1 MDLHAFSTPY
11 VIEKTGRGER
21 AYDIYSRLME
31 ERIIFITTGPT
42 GSIDDHLAQVVIAQL
57 LFLEK
62 MNKAQ
67 DIHMYINSPGG
78 SVTSGLA
85 IYDTMQFI
93 GPDVATYCVGMAAS
107 MGATLLAA
115 GAKGKRY
122 ILPNARV
129 MIHQPSGG
137 AQGTT
142 KDMEITINETL
153 RLKRNLEEIM
163 ASHTGRTPEE
173 ISDATDRDK
182 WMDAA
187 QAVEFGI
194 VDHLVSKPAAA
205 GDAKG

>member
-1 MDLHAFSTPY
+1 MDLHSFTIPY
-11 VIEKTGRGER
+11 VVEKTGRGER

-31 ERIIFITTGPT
+31 ERIIFITTGPS
-42 GSIDDHLAQVVIAQL
+42 GSIDDELAKIVVAQL

-62 MNKAQ
+62 MNKSQ

-78 SVTSGLA
+78 SVTAGLA

-93 GPDVATYCVGMAAS
+93 APDVATYCIGMAAS

-137 AQGTT
+137 AGGTVR
-142 KDMEITINETL
+142 DMEITIHETL
-153 RLKRNLEEIM
+153 RLKKRLEEIM

-173 ISDATDRDK
+173 IALATDRDK
-182 WMDAA
+182 WMAAEDAK
-187 QAVEFGI
+187 EFGI
-194 VDHLVSKPAAA
+194 VDQVVTRSEK
-205 GDAKG
+205 KG